1 MQPKKKGEAALE
13 VPPKKKEGRT
23 SRRTSEESKASSVAR
38 KQPHTKQDAHET
50 PEVQVSRQVKAQRTT
65 ASKKKRELPDSDED
79 SPAHSAAE
87 DAHEEHATVYK
98 ASRKS
103 EIYRGAT
110 GKNMVEDV
118 SHGSEMAKMLEKVR
132 APQKGPYKQDSPQ
145 AYEGMNLWLIIQ
157 ND

>member
-38 KQPHTKQDAHET
+38 KQP
-50 PEVQVSRQVKAQRTT
+50 SRQVKAQRTT